1 MPYTSDELWQQAISS
16 TRARV
21 IRGGDLE
28 TTVEF
33 YGVYIIKSGLGYEYK
48 TSHSGGE
55 YYDRLSIPM
64 VDLLHILGYEDGI
77 VEVAI
82 ELLSKKLLRYENYL
96 KPNNQLITKLK
107 EKLCEVNKMQ
117 KS

>member
-1 MPYTSDELWQQAISS
+1 MSYTPDELWQQAISS
-16 TRARV
+16 SRARI

-55 YYDRLSIPM
+55 YYDKHSIALGTRMESLKSPM
-64 VDLLHILGYEDGI
+64 
-77 VEVAI
+77 
-82 ELLSKKLLRYENYL
+82 NYSQ
-96 KPNNQLITKLK
+96 KNYCVTK
-107 EKLCEVNKMQ
+107 
-117 KS
+117 SI